1 MVNSCMHGAVKVMH
15 LIHGFSCYFHFQE
28 KQHRRP
34 FLRWMWKLMYFR
46 PHQIRP
52 CWAGLTQVN
61 GLNVLI
67 TLFAACCRGGLG
79 LCLNICYSAI
89 FTKTSRISRIF
100 NHNGRSKLQWIS
112 PSSQLCICS
121 GRYHGPPS
129 PASVQVDI
137 SVLLALHLLR

>member
-1 MVNSCMHGAVKVMH
+1 MANSCMHGAVKVMH

-67 TLFAACCRGGLG
+67 TLFAAWASASTSATQP
-79 LCLNICYSAI
+79 YSPRPAGYPGYSTI
-89 FTKTSRISRIF
+89 MVAVSS
-100 NHNGRSKLQWIS
+100 NGYPRP
-112 PSSQLCICS
+112 PSSASAQVDIFFL
-121 GRYHGPPS
+121 PS
-129 PASVQVDI
+129 LHLFSVQVAIYLSDLP
-137 SVLLALHLLR
+137 SLHLFR